1 MTMAEIYK
9 ELEKYEDSDGVKA
22 KYIRSML
29 DGSYDK
35 PQLGVKP
42 YWIVIPERIAE
53 LADAI
58 KRLSATGDRDEIYK
72 LSVEIN
78 VWAQM
83 MQMLKKK
90 IELEGSCLT
99 EE

>member
-9 ELEKYEDSDGVKA
+9 ELEKYEDSDCIKA

-35 PQLGVKP
+35 SPLGVKP
-42 YWIVIPERIAE
+42 YWIAIPERISD

-58 KRLSATGDRDEIYK
+58 KRQSATLDRNTIYK

-78 VWAQM
+78 VWVQV
-83 MQMLKKK
+83 MQMLDKEFISK
-90 IELEGSCLT
+90 
-99 EE
+99 

>member
-1 MTMAEIYK
+1 MTKAEIYK
-9 ELEKYEDSDGVKA
+9 ELEKYGDTDGIKV

-58 KRLSATGDRDEIYK
+58 KRLSATGDRDTIYK
-72 LSVEIN
+72 LSFEIN
-78 VWAQM
+78 LWVQV
-83 MQMLKKK
+83 MQMLEK
-90 IELEGSCLT
+90 ELKGND
-99 EE
+99 

>member
-1 MTMAEIYK
+1 MTKAEIYK
-9 ELEKYEDSDGVKA
+9 ELEKYEDSDGIKV

-35 PQLGVKP
+35 PPLGVKP
-42 YWIVIPERIAE
+42 YWIVIPERIFD

-58 KRLSATGDRDEIYK
+58 KRQSATGDRNTIHK

-78 VWAQM
+78 VWVQV
-83 MQMLKKK
+83 MQMLDKEFESK
-90 IELEGSCLT
+90 
-99 EE
+99 

>member
-35 PQLGVKP
+35 PPLGVKP
-42 YWIVIPERIAE
+42 YWIVIPERIAD

-58 KRLSATGDRDEIYK
+58 KRLSATGDRDKIYK

-78 VWAQM
+78 LWVQM
-83 MQMLKKK
+83 MQ
-90 IELEGSCLT
+90 ILEKQIGT
-99 EE
+99 KEAV

>member
-1 MTMAEIYK
+1 MTIAEIYK
-9 ELEKYEDSDGVKA
+9 ELEKYDDSDGVKA
-22 KYIRSML
+22 KYIRAML
-29 DGSYDK
+29 DGTYDK
-35 PQLGVKP
+35 PPLGVKP

-58 KRLSATGDRDEIYK
+58 KRLSATGDSDKIYK
-72 LSVEIN
+72 LSNEIN

-90 IELEGSCLT
+90 IEHEGSCLT